1 MAFDRHRKCAQR
13 GSAPAVHRAR
23 GWLVMMAAIVG
34 VLAGLALPFCP
45 VRAQIT
51 QLTWPVAGQP
61 VVSSTAI
68 LTPYRPRRLLA
79 VIPCSVLRAAAA
91 HAREVMVMSTGTGA
105 NSLAVG
111 VTA

>member
-1 MAFDRHRKCAQR
+1 MAFDRHRQCTQR

-61 VVSSTAI
+61 VGSSTAI
-68 LTPYRPRRLLA
+68 LTPYRPRRLQA
-79 VIPCSVLRAAAA
+79 EDPCPVRRAAPA
-91 HAREVMVMSTGTGA
+91 HPEEGIVISTGTAA
-105 NSLAVG
+105 NSVTVVG
-111 VTA
+111 T